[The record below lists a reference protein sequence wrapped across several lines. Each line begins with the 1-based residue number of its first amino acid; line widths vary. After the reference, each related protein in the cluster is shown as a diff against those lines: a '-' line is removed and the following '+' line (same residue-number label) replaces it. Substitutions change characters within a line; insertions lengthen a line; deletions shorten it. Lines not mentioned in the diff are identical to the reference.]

1 MKLCSRRASC
11 ASMTTIRAFIF
22 DLDGTLIDSLD
33 DIADA
38 LNHGLR
44 ELRRSTATRDEV
56 RDWIGDGL
64 PMLCRRAAKIDDDEL
79 VHRLVALTTHR
90 YRRHCVDATR
100 PYRNIL
106 TQLELLRNRGL
117 PLAVLSNKPHDL
129 TMHILD
135 RLNLRALF
143 DYARGCTRD
152 DDRKPSPRVALEI
165 AGAMT
170 RAPDEVML
178 VGDSE
183 VDVATARNAGMVSVA
198 VTWGFRSKSELEA
211 VRPDHIIDSPD
222 EIAALIDR

>member
-1 MKLCSRRASC
+1 
-11 ASMTTIRAFIF
+11 MTTIRAFIF

-44 ELRRSTATRDEV
+44 ELRRSAATRDEV

-64 PMLCRRAAKIDDDEL
+64 PMLCRRAARIDDDEL

-129 TMHILD
+129 AMHILEG
-135 RLNLRALF
+135 LNLRALF
-143 DYARGCTRD
+143 DHARGCTHD
-152 DDRKPSPRVALEI
+152 ADRKPSPRVALEI
-165 AGAMT
+165 VGAMA
-170 RAPDEVML
+170 RVPDELML

-198 VTWGFRSKSELEA
+198 VTWGFRSKRELEA

-222 EIAALIDR
+222 ELAAVIDR